1 MARFPTVWVPTGDP
15 RRNVHFYAGN
25 AGRGQTSSLT
35 VLIAASAMQGMGT
48 GVAA

>member
-1 MARFPTVWVPTGDP
+1 MARFPTAWVADGDP

-25 AGRGQTSSLT
+25 AGRGHDPSLT

-48 GVAA
+48 GVGA